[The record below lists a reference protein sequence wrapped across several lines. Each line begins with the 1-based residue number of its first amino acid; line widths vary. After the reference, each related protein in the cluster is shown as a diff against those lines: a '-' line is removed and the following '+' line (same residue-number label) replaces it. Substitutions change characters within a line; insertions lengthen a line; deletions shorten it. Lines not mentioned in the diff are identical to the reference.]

1 MRFHP
6 KGDTRKTCVEQCAS
20 IDVRGLLLDRPCHA
34 VAVEY
39 TIAGRTSTPTIGL
52 TTTPTFVRRRLQYW
66 FLCPRCHRRCGVLYL
81 PPQQAELRCR
91 QCWDLHYHSQQ
102 TTKNQRARER
112 RYGMRVPQRA
122 LTWIR
127 VTHYYEMPR
136 ERRPLAPWLRRPI
149 MRIV

>member
-81 PPQQAELRCR
+81 PPGQGELRCR
-91 QCWDLHYHSQQ
+91 QCWDLHYRSQQ
-102 TTKNQRARER
+102 TSRNWRER
-112 RYGMRVPQRA
+112 QRRLGRA
-122 LTWIR
+122 LPRSAPPPIT
-127 VTHYYEMPR
+127 VVHYMEAPR
-136 ERRPLAPWLRRPI
+136 ERRPLAPWLRTP
-149 MRIV
+149 MRAG